1 VKEKVLLEKLIYDFE
16 SKKLTKRESLS
27 FFWRNPTT
35 YKVLLD
41 LMKSHYEEF
50 DLNIEKLFLQNAH
63 LASRITI
70 NNIIKDATQM
80 KLVEIKLSKN
90 DQRKKNIYP
99 SEKLVNEFSNWLLNI
114 FS

>member
-1 VKEKVLLEKLIYDFE
+1 MKEKVLLEKLINDFE
-16 SKKLTKRESLS
+16 SKKLTNHELLS
-27 FFWRNPTT
+27 FFWRNSIR
-35 YKVLLD
+35 YKILLD
-41 LMKSHYEEF
+41 LMKSHYDEF
-50 DLNIEKLFLQNAH
+50 ELNMEKIIIQNAD

-70 NNIIKDATQM
+70 GNIIKDAIQM